1 MNKINI
7 FTFNF
12 AKSEVK
18 RWFNDNYYVSVYDTD
33 DNNIMS
39 FEKIE
44 DMPYFFNQPLFQ
56 IIRAIRDNLGM
67 LEYSGHKVKLYVY
80 KKENE
85 KRVVSRK

>member
-1 MNKINI
+1 MKKNNI

-12 AKSEVK
+12 ARNEVK

-44 DMPYFFNQPLFQ
+44 DLPYFFNQPLNA
-56 IIRAIRDNLGM
+56 IIRILRNNWSI
-67 LEYSGHKVKLYVY
+67 EYYGHKVNLYVY

-85 KRVVSRK
+85 KVIKKRN